1 MITQHLGTGDKPV
14 EVEAEHAHGSCS
26 AAESQPRPRP
36 SEEAG
41 LRAQLDRVLDVV
53 WSLAR
58 EQAGGHSNVPFAQL
72 AFRLCALY
80 PEPAPEQEQR
90 IALGA
95 LSLELQSSELCTENG
110 RVRLTR
116 RELAL
121 LRYLL
126 EHRGMVVTRHELM
139 CEIWQSETGTSPRT
153 VDIHIHRLRAKLG
166 DWFADRIETV
176 HSVGYKLS
184 FTPLSARG
192 ARPRRSERARAL
204 ADDAEAGTIQ
214 TTDAE

>member
-1 MITQHLGTGDKPV
+1 MNSQHLGTGDQPHGD
-14 EVEAEHAHGSCS
+14 ESQRAHIHGS
-26 AAESQPRPRP
+26 ALEAQPNVQ
-36 SEEAG
+36 AC
-41 LRAQLDRVLDVV
+41 LRAQLDRVLEEV
-53 WSLAR
+53 WALAR
-58 EQAGGHSNVPFAQL
+58 EHTGNQIASNVSLAQL
-72 AFRLCALY
+72 AFKLCGLY

-95 LSLELQSSELCTENG
+95 LSLELQSSEACTEQG

-116 RELAL
+116 RELGL

-126 EHRGMVVTRHELM
+126 EHRGMVVTRYELM

-184 FTPLSARG
+184 FAPLSARG
-192 ARPRRSERARAL
+192 GRTRRNERSRAL
-204 ADDAEAGTIQ
+204 SEAESAPIADAQ
-214 TTDAE
+214 

>member
-1 MITQHLGTGDKPV
+1 VNTQHLETGDEPV
-14 EVEAEHAHGSCS
+14 EVEAEHAHGGREQGEPQQSL
-26 AAESQPRPRP
+26 
-36 SEEAG
+36 EAG
-41 LRAQLDRVLDVV
+41 LRAQLDRVLDEV
-53 WSLAR
+53 WLLAR
-58 EQAGGHSNVPFAQL
+58 EQAGSNTTNVSIAQL

-80 PEPAPEQEQR
+80 PQPAPEQEQR

-95 LSLELQSSELCTENG
+95 LSLELHSSEVCTENG

-126 EHRGMVVTRHELM
+126 EHRGMVVTRYELM
-139 CEIWQSETGTSPRT
+139 CEIWQSATGTSPRT

-184 FTPLSARG
+184 FTPLSVRG
-192 ARPRRSERARAL
+192 ERARRSERAHA
-204 ADDAEAGTIQ
+204 ADDAEAGTIHAA
-214 TTDAE
+214 DAE